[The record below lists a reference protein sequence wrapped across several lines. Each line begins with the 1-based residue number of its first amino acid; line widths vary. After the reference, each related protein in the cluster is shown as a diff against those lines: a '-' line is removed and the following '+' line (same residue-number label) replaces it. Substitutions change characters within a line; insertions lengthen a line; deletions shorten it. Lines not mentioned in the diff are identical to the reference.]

1 MRYPVVIHKDKNSDY
16 GVIIPD
22 LPGCFSAGET
32 LDEAMEMAHEA
43 AECHIEGMLLAGE
56 ALPAVRPIEH
66 HQGNTEYANGVWA
79 LVELDLSRLEDATE
93 RVNITLSRRVL
104 TLIDEAAKR
113 AGESR
118 SGFLARAGIEAAQH
132 ATGHTGR

>member
-1 MRYPVVIHKDKNSDY
+1 MRYPIVIHKDKNSDY
-16 GVIIPD
+16 GVTVPD

-32 LDEAMEMAHEA
+32 LDEAMELAHEA
-43 AECHIEGMLLAGE
+43 VECHIEGLLLDGE
-56 ALPAVRPIEH
+56 PLPAVHPIEY
-66 HQGNTEYANGVWA
+66 HQRNADYADGVWA
-79 LVELDLSRLEDATE
+79 LVEIDLSKLEDTTE
-93 RVNITLSRRVL
+93 RVNITISRRVL

-132 ATGHTGR
+132 AS

>member
-1 MRYPVVIHKDKNSDY
+1 MRYPIVIHKDKSSDY
-16 GVIIPD
+16 GVIVPD

-32 LDEAMEMAHEA
+32 LDEAIEMAHEA
-43 AECHIEGMLLAGE
+43 VECHIEGLLLAGE
-56 ALPAVRPIEH
+56 HLPAVLSIEH
-66 HQGNTEYANGVWA
+66 HQSNPEYADGVWA
-79 LVELDLSRLEDATE
+79 LVELDLSRLEDTTE
-93 RVNITLSRRVL
+93 RVNITISRRVL

-132 ATGHTGR
+132 ASGRTG

>member
-1 MRYPVVIHKDKNSDY
+1 MRYPIVIHKDKNSDY
-16 GVIIPD
+16 GVIVPD

-32 LDEAMEMAHEA
+32 MDEAIEMAHEA
-43 AECHIEGMLLAGE
+43 VECHIEGMLLEGE
-56 ALPAVRPIEH
+56 PLPAAQPIEH
-66 HQGNTEYANGVWA
+66 HQSNPEYAGGIWA
-79 LVELDLSRLEDATE
+79 LVEIDLSRLEDTTE

-118 SGFLARAGIEAAQH
+118 SGFLARAGIEAARH
-132 ATGHTGR
+132 AG

>member
-1 MRYPVVIHKDKNSDY
+1 MRYPIVIHKDKSSDY
-16 GVIIPD
+16 GVIVPD

-43 AECHIEGMLLAGE
+43 VECHIEGLLLAGE
-56 ALPAVRPIEH
+56 SLPAALPIEH
-66 HQGNTEYANGVWA
+66 HQSNPEYTDGVWA
-79 LVELDLSRLEDATE
+79 LIELDLSRLADTTE

-132 ATGHTGR
+132 AGHTG

>member
-1 MRYPVVIHKDKNSDY
+1 MRYPVVIHKDSDSDY
-16 GVIIPD
+16 GVTVPD

-32 LDEAMEMAHEA
+32 LDEALEMVHEA
-43 AECHIEGMLLAGE
+43 MECHIEGILLDGE
-56 ALPAVRPIEH
+56 SLPEARPIEH
-66 HQGNTEYANGVWA
+66 HQNNPEFAHGVWA
-79 LVELDLSRLEDATE
+79 LVELDLSRLEDTTE

-132 ATGHTGR
+132 QGGQHAG

>member
-1 MRYPVVIHKDKNSDY
+1 MRYPIVIHKDKNSDY
-16 GVIIPD
+16 GVIVPD

-32 LDEAMEMAHEA
+32 LDEALEMAHEA
-43 AECHIEGMLLAGE
+43 VECHIEGLLLDGE
-56 ALPAVRPIEH
+56 ALPTVHPIEY
-66 HQGNTEYANGVWA
+66 HQSNPEYADGVWA
-79 LVELDLSRLEDATE
+79 LVEIDLSRLEDTTE
-93 RVNITLSRRVL
+93 RVNITMSRRVL

-132 ATGHTGR
+132 AG

>member
-16 GVIIPD
+16 GVIVPD
-22 LPGCFSAGET
+22 LPGCFSAGGT
-32 LDEAMEMAHEA
+32 LDEALEMAGEA
-43 AECHIEGMLLAGE
+43 VECHIEGLLLDGE
-56 ALPAVRPIEH
+56 ALPAVHPIEH
-66 HQGNTEYANGVWA
+66 HQRNPEYADGVWA
-79 LVELDLSRLEDATE
+79 LVELDLSKLEDTTE
-93 RVNITLSRRVL
+93 RVNITISRRVL

-132 ATGHTGR
+132 AGHMG

>member
-1 MRYPVVIHKDKNSDY
+1 MRFPIVIHKDKNSDY
-16 GVIIPD
+16 GVTVPD

-32 LDEAMEMAHEA
+32 MDEAIEMAHEA
-43 AECHIEGMLLAGE
+43 VECHIEGLLLEGE
-56 ALPAVRPIEH
+56 PLPAAQPIEH
-66 HQGNTEYANGVWA
+66 HQRNPDYAGGIWA
-79 LVELDLSRLEDATE
+79 LVEIDMSRLEDTTE

-118 SGFLARAGIEAAQH
+118 SGFLARAGIEAARH
-132 ATGHTGR
+132 VG